1 MNSTDQIMKWLVG
14 VATAAALG
22 LSSWNLSTTSSDH
35 AKIST
40 VEERATAVRDRL
52 DRIEDKIDW
61 LVQERVREY
70 RNDYRPR
77 PDRARPD
84 SPRLPDIPAQPRS
97 KQTP

>member
-1 MNSTDQIMKWLVG
+1 MNGTDQIMKWLVG

-22 LSSWNLSTTSSDH
+22 LSSWNLSTTSTDH

-77 PDRARPD
+77 PGMAIPDNTRP
-84 SPRLPDIPAQPRS
+84 SGPPVKPRS
-97 KQTP
+97 QRP